1 MECSTFCCPFPFVV
15 YLSMMLKYHVLG
27 GSQEYNP
34 LDCTTTNNLA
44 VLLRL
49 GVQELSDSGTSALI
63 ARLVSRTDELP
74 EAGTIAQE
82 TRFSATVAAIP
93 AILTTTM

>member
-1 MECSTFCCPFPFVV
+1 
-15 YLSMMLKYHVLG
+15 MMLKYHVLG

-49 GVQELSDSGTSALI
+49 GVQGM
-63 ARLVSRTDELP
+63 VSIIGYNP
-74 EAGTIAQE
+74 QC
-82 TRFSATVAAIP
+82 
-93 AILTTTM
+93 